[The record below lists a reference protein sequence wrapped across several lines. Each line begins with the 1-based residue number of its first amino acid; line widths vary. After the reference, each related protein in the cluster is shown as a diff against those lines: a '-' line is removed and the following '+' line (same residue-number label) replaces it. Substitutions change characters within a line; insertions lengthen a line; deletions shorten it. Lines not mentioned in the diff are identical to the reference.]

1 MDGHHFL
8 ETAVVF
14 LLATVVAVP
23 LTKRFR
29 LGAVLGYLLAG
40 VVIGPSVLGLV
51 SDTEGVAT
59 ISDFGVVLM
68 LFVIGLELSPSRL
81 WVMRRAVFG
90 SGSLQVLSCALA
102 LGATGYF
109 LFGLTWKAAVIVGG
123 SGNRWGA
130 IAGGVLVAYL
140 PERFRG
146 FSDYRLLA
154 FGIALMVLAIWRPQG
169 LFPSTR
175 ARRAKAAAEEIEE
188 LEEGAA
194 HV

>member
-51 SDTEGVAT
+51 SDTAGVAT

-68 LFVIGLELSPSRL
+68 LFVVGLELSPSRL

-90 SGSLQVLSCALA
+90 SGSLQVLTCGLA
-102 LGATGYF
+102 LGVMGYF

-123 SGNRWGA
+123 S
-130 IAGGVLVAYL
+130 
-140 PERFRG
+140 
-146 FSDYRLLA
+146 LA
-154 FGIALMVLAIWRPQG
+154 LSSTALGCRSWR
-169 LFPSTR
+169 S
-175 ARRAKAAAEEIEE
+175 ARRQ
-188 LEEGAA
+188 
-194 HV
+194 